1 MFVLPSHVAVFIFSV
16 KCQSINSETK
26 FSISHYHVL
35 IACSMARPHVAS
47 LVNQDTHTIKRR
59 RTLKH
64 KAHLI
69 YITLTPPRGVAFYV
83 DCCHPSNTPAWRS
96 RSYSSRKHPNIIEH
110 ARLCVAHNHLN
121 NNKAAIKGSWIGKGG
136 G

>member
-1 MFVLPSHVAVFIFSV
+1 MLVLPSHIAVFIVSV
-16 KCQSINSETK
+16 KRQSFNSETK

-47 LVNQDTHTIKRR
+47 LVNQDTHAIKRR
-59 RTLKH
+59 RTPKH

-83 DCCHPSNTPAWRS
+83 DCCHPSNTPAWRH
-96 RSYSSRKHPNIIEH
+96 RSCETCVIEH
-110 ARLCVAHNHLN
+110 VR
-121 NNKAAIKGSWIGKGG
+121 
-136 G
+136 